1 MLHKV
6 MAIKGAKNTSMQ
18 DKPVAQKDAAEQE
31 FFFPEYEI
39 TVKAKDIEDAQ
50 KKVAVLIKKK

>member
-1 MLHKV
+1 